1 MIGSKNTTH
10 SSGLTRESLGLV
22 GAPVLALLMFLF
34 LPDSLTG
41 SERTLA
47 VILTWVVVF
56 WITEPIPLP
65 ITALLGAGLCVLTGL
80 GSMKSVFAAFAHP
93 IIFLFIGSFFISEA
107 LAVHGLDRRFGY
119 WLLSLK
125 WVGSHPIRIML
136 ALALAVA
143 AMSMW
148 ISNTAATAVMLPI
161 ALGVLRTLR
170 NHYSDLGSF
179 ETGFLLCLAYAAG
192 IGGVATLIGTPPN
205 LVGVGLLREQA
216 HITISFDQ
224 WMMLGLPL
232 ACAML
237 VVMFVLLYWLHAPS
251 HSSLSTQVATLSLEF
266 SPEPWTWG
274 QRYALGVFCLAV
286 FLWIFPAFLPL
297 LFSPDHPS
305 VTWVKTHLP
314 NELVPIFA
322 SALLFILP
330 VDFRKKQFVL
340 SWKEAANIHWGTI
353 LLFGGGIAF
362 GHLMVKTGLAHTLGN
377 NLVQA
382 FGISSVWSLTAVG
395 ILTALVLTELAS
407 NTAATSMVVPVL
419 IAIAGSANFSPVP
432 PVLAACMA
440 ASLAFVLPVSTP
452 PNAIVYGTGKV
463 PILRMIQAGLLLD
476 VMGGVLIWCLLRI
489 LCPLL
494 GFE

>member
-1 MIGSKNTTH
+1 MTGSNTTH
-10 SSGLTRESLGLV
+10 SSGLTRQHVGLLA
-22 GAPVLALLMFLF
+22 APVLALLMFVC
-34 LPDSLTG
+34 LPNSLAG
-41 SERTLA
+41 AERTLA

-65 ITALLGAGLCVLTGL
+65 ITALLGAGFCVLTGL
-80 GSMKSVFAAFAHP
+80 GTMKSVFSAFAHP
-93 IIFLFIGSFFISEA
+93 IIFLFIGTFFISEA
-107 LAVHGLDRRFGY
+107 LAVHGLDRRFGT

-125 WVGSHPIRIML
+125 WVGTHPIRIML
-136 ALALAVA
+136 ALGLAVA
-143 AMSMW
+143 GMSMW

-161 ALGVLRTLR
+161 ALGVLQTLR
-170 NHYSDLGSF
+170 KNHPDLKTLES
-179 ETGFLLCLAYAAG
+179 GFLLCLAYAAG

-216 HITISFDQ
+216 HISISFDQ
-224 WMMLGLPL
+224 WMVLGVPL
-232 ACAML
+232 ALTML
-237 VVMFVLLYWLHAPS
+237 VVMFLLLYWLHVPS
-251 HSSLSTQVATLSLEF
+251 HLSVSSPSAPVVDNA
-266 SPEPWTWG
+266 SPASWTWG
-274 QRYALGVFCLAV
+274 QRYTLGVFLLAV
-286 FLWIFPAFLPL
+286 FLWVFPAFLPL
-297 LFSPDHPS
+297 LFSPEHPS
-305 VTWVKTHLP
+305 VAWVKTHLP

-322 SALLFILP
+322 SGLLFLLP
-330 VDFRKKQFVL
+330 INLREGQFVL
-340 SWKEAANIHWGTI
+340 TWKDAANIHWGTI

-362 GHLMVKTGLAHTLGN
+362 GHLMVETGLAHTIGE
-377 NLVQA
+377 NLVHL

-463 PILRMIQAGLLLD
+463 PILRMIRAGLLLD
-476 VMGGVLIWCLLRI
+476 VLGGIMIWGLLRI